1 VASILIKATQAKK
14 VSLLDACSSRHSMVP
29 RLHTAEPLRALG
41 SCCITWP
48 FVPCGHWILLDSHVK
63 RGILHVIYYD
73 GQEHATD
80 DYMWDF
86 VHRLATLLA
95 IQTKCVLVQRY
106 IISKA
111 AKLVAQLPCFT
122 LEWHCSFG
130 MGTNI
135 QTNLPGTSSSS
146 SCSLCRAPS
155 RRKDVKA
162 FRMTK
167 TSFGL
172 FGTFSRIM
180 EFQTVEQKS
189 EQRWLWKIGATKF
202 REAIQARNPW
212 PILKALGSQP
222 KINYLF
228 AKPDELEQQI
238 RRRAQAK
245 FAFRPFMNQQ
255 MSLCYW
261 KAPLLTWET

>member
-1 VASILIKATQAKK
+1 MTTFGTLYITSQLCLPSRPSASL
-14 VSLLDACSSRHSMVP
+14 
-29 RLHTAEPLRALG
+29 
-41 SCCITWP
+41 
-48 FVPCGHWILLDSHVK
+48 
-63 RGILHVIYYD
+63 
-73 GQEHATD
+73 
-80 DYMWDF
+80 
-86 VHRLATLLA
+86 VH
-95 IQTKCVLVQRY
+95 RY

-111 AKLVAQLPCFT
+111 AKLVARLPCFT
-122 LEWHCSFG
+122 LERHCSFG

-189 EQRWLWKIGATKF
+189 EQRWLWKIGTTKL
-202 REAIQARNPW
+202 REAIQSRNPW
-212 PILKALGSQP
+212 GHSKPRVLSQRSTTCLP
-222 KINYLF
+222 NL
-228 AKPDELEQQI
+228 
-238 RRRAQAK
+238 
-245 FAFRPFMNQQ
+245 MNSNNRFDDVHKQN
-255 MSLCYW
+255 SLSG
-261 KAPLLTWET
+261 PL